1 MRLEFV
7 KNLKGNEVLARN
19 IINEIGEIL
28 IKAGMKI
35 NSDLISRLKK
45 YGVFMVYVEDER
57 LSDISNGQDLT
68 ELKKTTLEIMPN
80 LFNELFEGDKLTSKK
95 SIGML
100 DELIDD
106 IISQKNIN
114 INLYEVKA
122 YDNYTYI
129 HCVDTSIM
137 AVYLGTCLKLN
148 QLEIKELGL
157 SAILHDIGKIKVPN
171 RIINKTGPLNNAEFR
186 EIKKH
191 TIYGK
196 EILERAG
203 IFPTKVMEGVL
214 QHHERVDGTGYPYGL
229 MKNQISD
236 YAKIIAVSDVFTAIS
251 ANRSYRKK
259 FDPKEAYKLIVGG
272 IDNKFDSTVVDK
284 FKKNFAIY
292 PLGCCVR
299 LSNGIEGYVV
309 KQNKSFPEKPVIR
322 VVYDNISKEPIQFY
336 EINLVE
342 KLTIFIE
349 SVVE

>member
-7 KNLKGNEVLARN
+7 KNLKGNEVLAKN
-19 IINEIGEIL
+19 IINEIGKTL
-28 IKAGMKI
+28 IKAGKRI
-35 NSDLISRLKK
+35 NLDLISQLKRH
-45 YGVFMVYVEDER
+45 GVFMVYVEDER
-57 LSDISNGQDLT
+57 LSDISDEQDLT

-80 LFNELFEGDKLTSKK
+80 LFNELFEGDKSISRK
-95 SIGML
+95 SVGMIE
-100 DELIDD
+100 ELIDD
-106 IISQKNIN
+106 IISQKNVN
-114 INLYEVKA
+114 VNLYEVKT

-137 AVYLGTCLKLN
+137 AVYLGTCLKLS

-157 SAILHDIGKIKVPN
+157 AAILHDIGKIKVPN
-171 RIINKTGPLNNAEFR
+171 KIINKTGPLNTAEFG

-196 EILERAG
+196 EILERSG
-203 IFPTKVMEGVL
+203 IFPSRVMDGVL

-229 MKNQISD
+229 ERDEISD

-251 ANRSYRKK
+251 ANRSYRKRFDPREAYEFILGGIGSK
-259 FDPKEAYKLIVGG
+259 FDPI
-272 IDNKFDSTVVDK
+272 VVDK
-284 FKKNFAIY
+284 FRKNFAIY

-309 KQNKSFPEKPVIR
+309 KQNKNFPDRPVVR
-322 VVYDNISKEPIQFY
+322 VVYDNVSKEPIQIY
-336 EINLVE
+336 EINLME
-342 KLTIFIE
+342 KLTVVIE